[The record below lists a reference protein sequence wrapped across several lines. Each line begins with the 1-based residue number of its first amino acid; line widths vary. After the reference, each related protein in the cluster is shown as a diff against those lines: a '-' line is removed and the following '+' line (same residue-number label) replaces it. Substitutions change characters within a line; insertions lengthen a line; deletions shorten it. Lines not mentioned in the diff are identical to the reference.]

1 MLCLGYIF
9 DDYKVMLSKQLDGYM
24 SLKTEGDE
32 AKDQNLGVIKLKM
45 IFKAVRMGDITKY
58 SQKKKVTRIKPWD
71 ILIGTSV
78 KDEQIPEEETESSR

>member
-58 SQKKKVTRIKPWD
+58 S
-71 ILIGTSV
+71 
-78 KDEQIPEEETESSR
+78 